1 MEPFFITTL
10 YTPNPRGEVEVSLSV
25 ESDAPIPENVND
37 MIQRYMRRTQA
48 VKFPAS
54 EHLNIML
61 ELILEANYVP
71 EMSKQV
77 TCDGFITGWMIKFHA
92 K

>member
-1 MEPFFITTL
+1 MEPFFIKTL

-25 ESDAPIPENVND
+25 ESDAPIPENVSD
-37 MIQRYMRRTQA
+37 MIQRYRRRMQA
-48 VKFPAS
+48 VKVPAS

-71 EMSKQV
+71 EFSRQV
-77 TCDGFITGWMIKFHA
+77 TCEGFITGWMIKFHGA
-92 K
+92 

>member
-1 MEPFFITTL
+1 MEPFIIMAL

-25 ESDAPIPENVND
+25 ESNAPITEDISEMVR
-37 MIQRYMRRTQA
+37 RYLRRMQA
-48 VKFPAS
+48 VDHPAS
-54 EHLNIML
+54 EHVNVML
-61 ELILEANYVP
+61 ELIRDANYVP